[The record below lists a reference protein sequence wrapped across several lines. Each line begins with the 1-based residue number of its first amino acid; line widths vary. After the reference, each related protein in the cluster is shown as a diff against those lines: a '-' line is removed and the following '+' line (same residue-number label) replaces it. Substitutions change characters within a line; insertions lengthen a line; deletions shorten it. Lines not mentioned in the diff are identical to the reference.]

1 MSLPREPTVA
11 VAALTGGHGTC
22 HPIRM
27 ATQSDPAQAD
37 PPAAP
42 DAVLLVNLGT
52 PDAPTAAAVRRY
64 LAEFLGDRRVVSLT
78 RWLWYPIL
86 YLVVLP
92 FRSPRVAKLYASIW
106 MDEGSPLAVYT
117 RRLAEAVAE
126 RMPGVQVD
134 WAMRYQAPS
143 LTAAIKRLRARG
155 AKRIVVLPLYP
166 QYSTTTT
173 ASVEDVANRVGG
185 DAVRVLHD
193 YHDDPLWVAAVADSI
208 RAYRAEHGAGQ
219 RLLFSYHGIPQRL
232 VDEGDPYQRHC
243 RAGTEAIAAELGLPA
258 GEAVM
263 TFQSRFGRE
272 QWLQPYTDKTV
283 EVLAREGVKRID
295 VVCPGFAVDCLETLE
310 EISVENAEL
319 FREHGGE
326 ALRYV
331 PSLNDSPAH
340 AEVMVALARRELAA
354 WS

>member
-1 MSLPREPTVA
+1 MSLLPEPTVA
-11 VAALTGGHGTC
+11 MPALTGRDGAC

-27 ATQSDPAQAD
+27 ANQTH
-37 PPAAP
+37 PPAGEAAAT

-52 PDAPTAAAVRRY
+52 PDAPTPAAVARY

-86 YLVVLP
+86 YLFVLP
-92 FRSPRVAKLYASIW
+92 FRSPRVARLYAGVW

-117 RRLAEAVAE
+117 RRLADAVAAQ
-126 RMPGVQVD
+126 MPGVQVD
-134 WAMRYQAPS
+134 WAMRYQKPS
-143 LTAAIKRLRARG
+143 LTRAIERLRARG

-193 YHDDPLWVAAVADSI
+193 YHDDPAWVAAIADSI
-208 RAYRAEHGAGQ
+208 RAYRAEHGAGE
-219 RLLFSYHGIPQRL
+219 RLMFSYHGIPKRL
-232 VDEGDPYQRHC
+232 VDEGDPYWQHC
-243 RAGTEAIAAELGLPA
+243 RAGTDAIAAALGLPE

-272 QWLQPYTDKTV
+272 EWLQPYTDKTI
-283 EVLAREGVKRID
+283 EALARDGVKRID
-295 VVCPGFAVDCLETLE
+295 VLCPGFAVDCLETLE
-310 EISVENAEL
+310 EIAQENAEL

-326 ALRYV
+326 ELHYV
-331 PSLNDSPAH
+331 PCLNDSPAH
-340 AEVMVALARRELAA
+340 AEVMAALARRELAA
-354 WS
+354 WA